1 MRSPFRRAVARRPL
15 ATLLT
20 VLLVLGAALAAGC
33 GGDSDRASEGEDVT
47 GLLERALRQQIESA
61 DVTLD
66 AQLAIDGDA
75 GFDAPVTIEARGPYV
90 SRERGLPAFD
100 IDLAVSM
107 RGAGQ
112 TVRAGLL
119 STGRRVFVK
128 FGGVRYELSREQ
140 VERAGRL
147 LDVRGGGRGFS
158 LRGLGLDPR
167 AWIAEGR
174 SEGETEVAGVQTR
187 HLSARLDARALLAD
201 LSELA
206 ERWSRADGGVSPGK
220 LGGLGGLTSE
230 QVGLAERL
238 VGNPRLDFHVGV
250 GDEIVRRVSASLE
263 LVASERDR
271 ELSGGIEGG
280 SLSFSV
286 VLADIDGD
294 QRVEAPADPRP
305 IGELVRR
312 LPGVGGLGVLLG
324 GGGGQTRAPAGDAP
338 IPGPGATPDTDAL
351 QSYADCVRRAGPDE
365 AEAIQRCAELLR

>member
-147 LDVRGGGRGFS
+147 LDVRAGGRGFS

-206 ERWSRADGGVSPGK
+206 ERWSRADGGVPPGK
-220 LGGLGGLTSE
+220 LGGLTSE

-238 VGNPRLDFHVGV
+238 VGNPRLDFYVGV

-263 LVASERDR
+263 LVASEQDR

-286 VLADIDGD
+286 VLADVDGD
-294 QRVEAPADPRP
+294 QRVDAPADPRP
-305 IGELVRR
+305 IDALVRR
-312 LPGVGGLGVLLG
+312 LPDVGGLGVLLG
-324 GGGGQTRAPAGDAP
+324 GGGGQTRAPEGVAP

-351 QSYADCVRRAGPDE
+351 QNYSDCVRRAGADE